1 MISEGKGWMDGWM
14 DPNDIRGEC
23 WELPFWNSGD
33 NERARPERGEGARS
47 VTALRSM
54 TIIQ

>member
-1 MISEGKGWMDGWM
+1 M

-33 NERARPERGEGARS
+33 KERARPEKGEGVRLVLHDNNPVVHSIFFTDS
-47 VTALRSM
+47 VE
-54 TIIQ
+54 